1 MSLTTHVRS
10 REAGHVASPSSPA
23 GSIQH
28 AAPRLTPAPRGSS
41 NVAALVT
48 WWLPRLRR
56 WTHGRL
62 PAWAR
67 SAADTSD
74 IVQDVLLRTLR
85 RFDRIDLRG
94 RDALGAYLR
103 EAVRNRIQDE
113 RRRVSRWGID
123 EEVSAEIRDGAA
135 SPLDRVISEQDE
147 SRYRS
152 ALARLRERD
161 RELIVAHV
169 ELGYTHAQLGCMI
182 GRSSNAAR
190 MALQRAIVRL
200 AHEIHER

>member
-1 MSLTTHVRS
+1 MRWGDVTS
-10 REAGHVASPSSPA
+10 SPSSARTVNRAAHLMPA
-23 GSIQH
+23 QRTTGPST
-28 AAPRLTPAPRGSS
+28 L
-41 NVAALVT
+41 AALAA

-56 WTHGRL
+56 WAHTRL

-67 SAADTSD
+67 DAADTSD

-85 RFDRIDLRG
+85 RCDRIDVLG

-103 EAVRNRIQDE
+103 EAVRNRIRDE
-113 RRRVSRWGID
+113 RRRVARHGID
-123 EEVSAEIRDGAA
+123 APVNREIPGVDP
-135 SPLDRVISEQDE
+135 SPLERVISSEDE
-147 SRYRS
+147 ACYRA
-152 ALARLRERD
+152 ALARLRARE

-190 MALQRAIVRL
+190 MALQRAVRRF
-200 AHEIHER
+200 ADEMHRR

>member
-1 MSLTTHVRS
+1 V
-10 REAGHVASPSSPA
+10 
-23 GSIQH
+23 
-28 AAPRLTPAPRGSS
+28 
-41 NVAALVT
+41 
-48 WWLPRLRR
+48 
-56 WTHGRL
+56 
-62 PAWAR
+62 WAR

-85 RFDRIDLRG
+85 RFDRLDVRG

-113 RRRVSRWGID
+113 RRRVGRHGID
-123 EEVSAEIRDGAA
+123 EDLSAEIPDVNP
-135 SPLDRVISEQDE
+135 SPLERVMSDQDE

-190 MALQRAIVRL
+190 MALQRAIARL
-200 AHEIHER
+200 AHEIHQR